1 MTIINPNSISGISS
15 ITALNST
22 AAINLFKADGTS
34 ANIIAGVTTG
44 SNFITGTSNVHSTG
58 YECTNINASGIV
70 TAATLDISGD
80 IDFDG
85 QTNLD
90 HVSISGVTTTT
101 GNITIDGLHSG
112 ASPRMLNI
120 GSCNN
125 ILRIYEN
132 SSQAPQIYT
141 QGDLVLT
148 GATTEIRSKSGSNQ
162 LEASFH
168 ATNGV
173 KLYHNNNEKLF
184 VNDGGVDITGD
195 LTIAENIV
203 HAGDTNTK
211 IRFPANDE
219 ISLETSGHDQL
230 YIKADGKIGM
240 GTVTPSTNIHNFSDG
255 LNGNSIRL
263 ENREGYV
270 TFTNDANGLYL
281 DADSHYIRSKAG
293 SAYLNIDSSGRTL
306 AYGTLG
312 SGNLPISG
320 NAANAAIQIRCQ
332 SKYQGIGFG
341 EGATNAVIGRGAN
354 NGALVFVAN
363 AHPAN
368 LGGGAKTTFEWWSG
382 SAGGSGP
389 SKIMGMEAD
398 GKLTIGDGN
407 ELASSYDANLLLDGG
422 SGSQLTLLGATTGWS
437 KIAFA
442 DGSGSTGAKNAG
454 FIYMQHSTS
463 NNGPN
468 LSLGLQ
474 DVNKVTIRDPGSN
487 RGQLELYGNFNESTA
502 AAIEIND
509 NGDARKAFI
518 TNSSGDLNLL
528 TRNGSQTKGQLK
540 MFESGVFFHAQ
551 KDPDSTNVL
560 QTFRAQTYRNQTG
573 STNPS
578 ISPDQRLIQKGGSG
592 TYDCFYEGNMTL
604 TVNGGG
610 NDHYQPVAF
619 VPLGYDLDTTS
630 FGGQWAG
637 EMWIHQNGSQNPE
650 NYGYS
655 GYNNWATMTFK
666 CKWDCAHWNAKPN
679 GFWVEHYLNTGRA
692 QIGKIDAATTMSQF
706 VIYLLP
712 GFYHIRYNCV
722 RGMAVHRSSSNGGS
736 ITLQDGGSHATYS
749 TLAYSSRNTAFDSEI
764 TSGSAS
770 MTHST

>member
-1 MTIINPNSISGISS
+1 
-15 ITALNST
+15 
-22 AAINLFKADGTS
+22 
-34 ANIIAGVTTG
+34 
-44 SNFITGTSNVHSTG
+44 
-58 YECTNINASGIV
+58 
-70 TAATLDISGD
+70 
-80 IDFDG
+80 
-85 QTNLD
+85 
-90 HVSISGVTTTT
+90 
-101 GNITIDGLHSG
+101 
-112 ASPRMLNI
+112 
-120 GSCNN
+120 
-125 ILRIYEN
+125 
-132 SSQAPQIYT
+132 
-141 QGDLVLT
+141 
-148 GATTEIRSKSGSNQ
+148 
-162 LEASFH
+162 
-168 ATNGV
+168 
-173 KLYHNNNEKLF
+173 
-184 VNDGGVDITGD
+184 
-195 LTIAENIV
+195 
-203 HAGDTNTK
+203 
-211 IRFPANDE
+211 
-219 ISLETSGHDQL
+219 
-230 YIKADGKIGM
+230 
-240 GTVTPSTNIHNFSDG
+240 
-255 LNGNSIRL
+255 
-263 ENREGYV
+263 
-270 TFTNDANGLYL
+270 
-281 DADSHYIRSKAG
+281 
-293 SAYLNIDSSGRTL
+293 
-306 AYGTLG
+306 
-312 SGNLPISG
+312 
-320 NAANAAIQIRCQ
+320 
-332 SKYQGIGFG
+332 
-341 EGATNAVIGRGAN
+341 
-354 NGALVFVAN
+354 
-363 AHPAN
+363 
-368 LGGGAKTTFEWWSG
+368 
-382 SAGGSGP
+382 
-389 SKIMGMEAD
+389 MEAD

-407 ELASSYDANLLLDGG
+407 ELASSYDANLLVDGG

-454 FIYMQHSTS
+454 FIYMAHTST

-468 LSLGLQ
+468 LSFGLQ
-474 DVNKVTIRDPGSN
+474 DTNKVLIRDPGSN
-487 RGQLELYGNFNESTA
+487 RGQLEVYGNFNESTA
-502 AAIEIND
+502 PAIEIND
-509 NGDARKAFI
+509 SGDARKAFI

-578 ISPDQRLIQKGGSG
+578 ISPDQTLIHKGGSG

-619 VPLGYDLDTTS
+619 VPLGYDLDTSS

-637 EMWIHQNGSQNPE
+637 EMWIHQNGSQNPT

-655 GYNNWATMTFK
+655 GYNTWATMTFK

-679 GFWVEHYLNTGRA
+679 GFWVEHYLNTGRT
-692 QIGKIDAATTMSQF
+692 QIGKIDASTTMSQF

>member
-1 MTIINPNSISGISS
+1 
-15 ITALNST
+15 
-22 AAINLFKADGTS
+22 
-34 ANIIAGVTTG
+34 
-44 SNFITGTSNVHSTG
+44 
-58 YECTNINASGIV
+58 
-70 TAATLDISGD
+70 
-80 IDFDG
+80 
-85 QTNLD
+85 
-90 HVSISGVTTTT
+90 
-101 GNITIDGLHSG
+101 
-112 ASPRMLNI
+112 
-120 GSCNN
+120 
-125 ILRIYEN
+125 
-132 SSQAPQIYT
+132 
-141 QGDLVLT
+141 
-148 GATTEIRSKSGSNQ
+148 
-162 LEASFH
+162 
-168 ATNGV
+168 
-173 KLYHNNNEKLF
+173 
-184 VNDGGVDITGD
+184 
-195 LTIAENIV
+195 
-203 HAGDTNTK
+203 
-211 IRFPANDE
+211 
-219 ISLETSGHDQL
+219 
-230 YIKADGKIGM
+230 
-240 GTVTPSTNIHNFSDG
+240 
-255 LNGNSIRL
+255 
-263 ENREGYV
+263 
-270 TFTNDANGLYL
+270 
-281 DADSHYIRSKAG
+281 
-293 SAYLNIDSSGRTL
+293 
-306 AYGTLG
+306 
-312 SGNLPISG
+312 
-320 NAANAAIQIRCQ
+320 
-332 SKYQGIGFG
+332 
-341 EGATNAVIGRGAN
+341 
-354 NGALVFVAN
+354 
-363 AHPAN
+363 
-368 LGGGAKTTFEWWSG
+368 
-382 SAGGSGP
+382 
-389 SKIMGMEAD
+389 
-398 GKLTIGDGN
+398 
-407 ELASSYDANLLLDGG
+407 
-422 SGSQLTLLGATTGWS
+422 
-437 KIAFA
+437 
-442 DGSGSTGAKNAG
+442 
-454 FIYMQHSTS
+454 MQHSTS

-692 QIGKIDAATTMSQF
+692 QIGKIDASSTMSQF